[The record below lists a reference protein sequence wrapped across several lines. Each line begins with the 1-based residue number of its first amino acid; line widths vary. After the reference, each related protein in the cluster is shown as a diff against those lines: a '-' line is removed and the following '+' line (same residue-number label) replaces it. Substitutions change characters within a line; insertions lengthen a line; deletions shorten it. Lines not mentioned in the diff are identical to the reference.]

1 MKSGFRVAQ
10 ITYHGSATIQ
20 NDPIAIGWTSRKAA
34 RQCELRR
41 AHIPIAPPASI
52 TAAGPFARTA
62 SPRYTPKDARPRFF
76 RRRSLET
83 APDARS
89 NPCDRNTPD
98 PEAIAKATNALKSIS
113 GVAARENPIAPTEVQ
128 NINGANS
135 AGVSRKFSAS
145 P

>member
-1 MKSGFRVAQ
+1 MKSGFRAAQ

-34 RQCELRR
+34 RQFELAR

-52 TAAGPFARTA
+52 TAAGPFSRN
-62 SPRYTPKDARPRFF
+62 ARPRFF